1 MVALH
6 FAGSDD
12 LAAAK
17 ARFLDASTAD
27 RTGGRHK
34 TGVRWMV
41 VYCVYGLGINPI
53 QPRDADFAMKTAY
66 EVLLEDCSIWLVT
79 FSPSGRTVS
88 AKSALKYA
96 SEWRSYYHRFYR
108 PAVFGHGAEGSR
120 IPELL
125 RGVVRLTPQP
135 APLDRIG
142 CAPQDLGL
150 GMNRAFP
157 AMRAGGGVCDS
168 MWRAALAWGFVILA
182 RGCELGLDDV
192 EAFEASEHLLPG
204 DFTCFRAEGHL
215 HVRARMRKRKDMK
228 LLRGKHADVV
238 AGGGGSYFDAAELVA
253 EWLRVRRQAGI
264 DETCAMFCF
273 PDGTPIRTRDVRTA
287 VRCAMKAA
295 GLDPMRFGAHSL
307 RIGGAT
313 AALAA
318 GVSPQLIRLMG
329 RWSSDIYEI
338 YCRMS
343 LQAALGVGRSI
354 ASQRV
359 DSFESGFRT
368 ESLEMLP
375 HEVDL
380 IRAEEAELR

>member
-1 MVALH
+1 M
-6 FAGSDD
+6 
-12 LAAAK
+12 
-17 ARFLDASTAD
+17 
-27 RTGGRHK
+27 
-34 TGVRWMV
+34 
-41 VYCVYGLGINPI
+41 
-53 QPRDADFAMKTAY
+53 
-66 EVLLEDCSIWLVT
+66 
-79 FSPSGRTVS
+79 
-88 AKSALKYA
+88 
-96 SEWRSYYHRFYR
+96 
-108 PAVFGHGAEGSR
+108 
-120 IPELL
+120 
-125 RGVVRLTPQP
+125 
-135 APLDRIG
+135 
-142 CAPQDLGL
+142 
-150 GMNRAFP
+150 
-157 AMRAGGGVCDS
+157 
-168 MWRAALAWGFVILA
+168 
-182 RGCELGLDDV
+182 
-192 EAFEASEHLLPG
+192 
-204 DFTCFRAEGHL
+204 
-215 HVRARMRKRKDMK
+215 
-228 LLRGKHADVV
+228 V

-287 VRCAMKAA
+287 VRCAMAAA

>member
-1 MVALH
+1 MAAVARAKVALDPLAVRMLTRVVDGLH
-6 FAGSDD
+6 AGPAGAQRKQSYAEYAAGVDPRQFAQADAAVAATVVDD
-12 LAAAK
+12 A
-17 ARFLDASTAD
+17 
-27 RTGGRHK
+27 
-34 TGVRWMV
+34 
-41 VYCVYGLGINPI
+41 
-53 QPRDADFAMKTAY
+53 
-66 EVLLEDCSIWLVT
+66 
-79 FSPSGRTVS
+79 
-88 AKSALKYA
+88 
-96 SEWRSYYHRFYR
+96 
-108 PAVFGHGAEGSR
+108 
-120 IPELL
+120 
-125 RGVVRLTPQP
+125 
-135 APLDRIG
+135 
-142 CAPQDLGL
+142 
-150 GMNRAFP
+150 
-157 AMRAGGGVCDS
+157 
-168 MWRAALAWGFVILA
+168 
-182 RGCELGLDDV
+182 

-204 DFTCFRAEGHL
+204 DFTFFRADGCP
-215 HVRARMRKRKDMK
+215 HVRTRMRKRKDMK
-228 LLRGKHADVV
+228 VLRGKQASVV

-264 DETCAMFCF
+264 DEACAMFCF
-273 PDGTPIRTRDVRTA
+273 PDGTPIRTRDVRIA
-287 VRCAMKAA
+287 VRCAMAAA
-295 GLDPMRFGAHSL
+295 GLDPIRFGAHSL